1 MTQNSFI
8 KSRWQRLGLTVQEQI
23 VLALTALLL
32 VFFSVILDNFLS
44 TGNMINLLRSVAVLG
59 MLSLGMCLEHWKDL
73 AHDHGSRTRSPPH
86 PEVALVHPH
95 RSNVSALG

>member
-59 MLSLGMCLEHWKDL
+59 MGED
-73 AHDHGSRTRSPPH
+73 GSTDAER
-86 PEVALVHPH
+86 
-95 RSNVSALG
+95 